1 MLKIKILIIAI
12 FIMSSLGSFS
22 LYGQIGEEIRSYV
35 DSTEIVLKN
44 GRRLLLNSLRKNNYE
59 KAGEVYMYLRKEMD
73 GKPYDAFNY
82 EELLYINMILGNW
95 TIFTDKVKNFKIF
108 IQNST
113 YPETYPL
120 IDPLYK
126 IMLNRHD
133 KILESLNNAQI
144 DDQGQ
149 KVAAL
154 FLHLIKQQQI
164 DEAYDEMYREF
175 MRQYPNSAYK
185 NFLTLYLPRPSL
197 YFSWSW
203 SVGAH
208 AMATT
213 GSLARYFPSG
223 VGGYMSMDL
232 NYRNLFTS
240 LFVGFG
246 TLDLKK
252 EFIEPLSGVDTE
264 FKKGE
269 NFSYGQVGVKGGYF
283 VVRNDRF
290 HLAPYLNLGGAWLQ
304 STRFDPE
311 DGDDPDIYLFNTFKY
326 GPGFHAEVKL
336 GEWDYNAAY
345 MGRVPAKHYVSLKFE
360 AGYNFL
366 NKAESTKFNGDIY
379 YANLGL
385 VWGFGHF

>member
-1 MLKIKILIIAI
+1 MLKIKFLIIAA

-35 DSTEIVLKN
+35 DSSEIVLKN
-44 GRRLLLNSLRKNNYE
+44 GRRLLLNSLREHNYD
-59 KAGEVYMYLRKEMD
+59 KAGEVYLYLRKEMD
-73 GKPYDAFNY
+73 NKPYDAFNY

-95 TIFTDKVKNFKIF
+95 SIFADKAKNFKVF

-126 IMLNRHD
+126 IVLNRND
-133 KILESLNNAQI
+133 QILENLNNSKI

-154 FLHLIKQQQI
+154 FLHLIKQQQT
-164 DEAYDEMYREF
+164 DETYDEMYRAF
-175 MRQYPNSAYK
+175 MRQYSNSAY
-185 NFLTLYLPRPSL
+185 NDFLTLYLPRPSL
-197 YFSWSW
+197 YLAWSW
-203 SVGAH
+203 SIGAH

-213 GSLARYFPSG
+213 GSLERYFPSG
-223 VGGYMSMDL
+223 VGGFMAMDL
-232 NYRNLFTS
+232 NYRELYTS
-240 LFVGFG
+240 LFVGFA

-252 EFIEPLSGVDTE
+252 EFIEPLLGVDTE
-264 FKKGE
+264 FNKGE
-269 NFSYGQVGVKGGYF
+269 NFSYGQVDIKGGYF
-283 VVRNDRF
+283 ILRNDRF
-290 HLAPYLNLGGAWLQ
+290 HLAAFFNLGGAWLQ

-311 DGDDPDIYLFNTFKY
+311 DGNDPDIYLFNTFKY
-326 GPGFHAEVKL
+326 GPGLHAEVKL
-336 GEWDYNAAY
+336 GEWNYQGGY
-345 MGRVPAKHYVSLKFE
+345 MGRVPAKHYVSIKFE
-360 AGYNFL
+360 AVYNFL

-379 YANLGL
+379 NVNLGL